1 MFSAIMSKP
10 VKKFWVQNEMDVET
24 YSTTN
29 IFNSTLQFMK

>member
-10 VKKFWVQNEMDVET
+10 VKKLRVQNEMDVGT
-24 YSTTN
+24 CSTTD